1 VKLLNNDLI
10 EAMTELREKEALC
23 IVNEMLL
30 YENPVKILDYCRES
44 LEIVGKRF
52 EEGKYFLSHLIM
64 ASELFKDIMEI
75 LKPKISGYRDSEI
88 SGKIIIGTV
97 EGDIHD
103 LGKNIFKFLLEIND
117 FHVLDL
123 GVDVSPQKF
132 VNKIRKFRPMIVGMS
147 GLLTAAIGSTKK
159 TIEAITEAGMRDD
172 VKIIVGGSQM
182 NDRVRIHVGA
192 DAYAP
197 DAIKAVSM
205 CRRIMDNGYN
215 KTK

>member
-1 VKLLNNDLI
+1 VKFLNNNLI
-10 EAMTELREKEALC
+10 EAITELREKEALC
-23 IVNEMLL
+23 IVDKMLI
-30 YENPVKILDYCRES
+30 YENPLKILEYCREG

-52 EEGKYFLSHLIM
+52 EEGTYFLSHLIM
-64 ASELFKDIMEI
+64 VSELFKDIMGI
-75 LKPKISGYRDSEI
+75 IKPKISVNNSEI

-132 VNKIRKFRPMIVGMS
+132 VNMIRDFEPKIVGMS

-172 VKIIVGGSQM
+172 VKIIIGGGQM
-182 NDRVRIHVGA
+182 NDRVRNHVGA

-197 DAIKAVSM
+197 DAIKAVVM
-205 CRRIMDNGYN
+205 CKRMIDNEY
-215 KTK
+215 